1 MKKTALIAI
10 LLAFLT
16 TPLVTFAETET
27 KTVTTTE
34 KVEQKAVKP
43 PTFDEILAN
52 FIDTTA
58 KVGTKIENAAVQVGD
73 FAAKEIPLVIQE
85 YLTWHWVE
93 SFFWS
98 IIVGGGFIIMAATL
112 FKKVIWNN
120 RDKEWTKPYGALSD
134 LGVGIGFA
142 IAGTILLTFVGTMIT
157 AYNLDWV
164 KISVAPRVYLIDKAA
179 TFMKK

>member
-1 MKKTALIAI
+1 M
-10 LLAFLT
+10 
-16 TPLVTFAETET
+16 
-27 KTVTTTE
+27 
-34 KVEQKAVKP
+34 
-43 PTFDEILAN
+43 
-52 FIDTTA
+52 
-58 KVGTKIENAAVQVGD
+58 GD

-98 IIVGGGFIIMAATL
+98 IIIGGGIMAMGLTL

-120 RDKEWTKPYGALSD
+120 YDKEWTKPYGALSD
-134 LGVGIGFA
+134 LGIGVGFA

-157 AYNLDWV
+157 AHNLEWI